1 MVYDTRRRSSEGALD
16 AVWQTAVCDTCGSAP
31 VASQRRDGSQSLDLQ
46 RAALRAEGIDEAA
59 DLYHD
64 VASGVRDDRPGLDSC
79 VRALRRCDVLVVW
92 KLDRLG
98 RPRSPGAGVSRVTQ

>member
-1 MVYDTRRRSSEGALD
+1 MS
-16 AVWQTAVCDTCGSAP
+16 QTAVCDTCGSAP

-64 VASGVRDDRPGLDSC
+64 VASGMRGVSSASTRRCCSPVDGNASGAHGDAVPALPALRDDLP
-79 VRALRRCDVLVVW
+79 VLRI
-92 KLDRLG
+92 
-98 RPRSPGAGVSRVTQ
+98 